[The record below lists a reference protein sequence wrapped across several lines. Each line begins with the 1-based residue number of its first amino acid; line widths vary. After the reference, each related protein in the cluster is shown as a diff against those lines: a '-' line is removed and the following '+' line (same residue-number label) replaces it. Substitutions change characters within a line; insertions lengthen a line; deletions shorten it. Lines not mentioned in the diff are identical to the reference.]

1 MKHLLPFFALT
12 LMLSTQAVGQETYEI
27 LRIYNAESISIGN
40 RQKKVGDTFKSTDQI
55 VFSNDRQSFKAQK
68 KGTSKA
74 YYFNKKAMEAKKSKT
89 LKDYFA
95 NDYNK
100 TKGSTRGLSGNIP
113 KIIRAERDTLS
124 YYEKRIALVI
134 GNCNYRD
141 EDMLPNALNDARDVS
156 DTLKQ
161 LGFDVMT
168 LYDGDIQDMR
178 TTIDTF
184 FRQAKD
190 YNAALIYFAG
200 HGRRNEGK
208 DYLLSID
215 RGGLELK
222 DECSLEYLI
231 YESEKWK
238 SNDMVMIFVID
249 ACRTKNGFSDDDRVP
264 SPKRGTVILQSTSLG
279 EVALDADAGSGNSPF
294 ATAFINGIGQ
304 SNEDIENEFSAIR
317 QTVIKST
324 NTQQVPRISF
334 GSGYN
339 FHFRLTAY
347 HNKGLEWFKNKRYYE
362 AAKCFLKPAS
372 QGHAEDQYY
381 LAQCHDKNGN
391 QTKAFEWYLKAARK
405 GHVEAQYIVGYRYAH
420 GEGITQS
427 DTDAIKWFSKAADKG
442 HIQAIYNLAL
452 LYKKQQ
458 SYTMALNLFL
468 GLVDSCNKEISD
480 IKSIPKNEYRITY
493 YELGIGPKGECYPYS
508 QLHIGQ
514 IYDATQ
520 SYSEA
525 AKWYDMLID
534 LRYRYHH
541 SFNSIDV
548 IKTFFCTIDT
558 TREYCNALFRL
569 KQLSEK
575 GFGDTMSNNKFIEL
589 LFKFAY
595 NNTAIQDSMGI
606 CVDTEKP
613 LRKNDP
619 DIDSYERVF
628 RALYKAAKEGNEK
641 SQHYLDMCYKSYY
654 IMRKMLG
661 IKLGY
666 DDSEKII
673 NMIVEEN
680 Y

>member
-1 MKHLLPFFALT
+1 MKHLLPFFVLT
-12 LMLSTQAVGQETYEI
+12 LMLSTHAVGQETYEI
-27 LRIYNAESISIGN
+27 LRIYNAQSITIGN
-40 RQKKVGDTFKSTDQI
+40 RQKKAGDTFKSTDQI
-55 VFSNDRQSFKAQK
+55 AFTSDRQSFKAQK

-264 SPKRGTVILQSTSLG
+264 SPKRGTVIS
-279 EVALDADAGSGNSPF
+279 
-294 ATAFINGIGQ
+294 AFINGIGQ

-347 HNKGLEWFKNKRYYE
+347 HNKGLEFFKKNNYSE
-362 AAKCFLKPAS
+362 ASNLFLKPAN
-372 QGHAEDQYY
+372 QGHAEDQYL
-381 LAQCHDKNGN
+381 LAQCHEKNGN
-391 QTKAFEWYLKAARK
+391 QTEAFKWYLEAAK
-405 GHVEAQYIVGYRYAH
+405 HGHVEAQYNVGYRYAN
-420 GEGITQS
+420 GEGVTQS

-525 AKWYDMLID
+525 AQWYDMLID

-541 SFNSIDV
+541 SFDSINV
-548 IKTFFCTIDT
+548 IMTIFCTIDT

>member
-1 MKHLLPFFALT
+1 MKHLLPFFVLT
-12 LMLSTQAVGQETYEI
+12 LMISTQAVGQDTYEI
-27 LRIYNAESISIGN
+27 LRIYNAESITIGN

-89 LKDYFA
+89 LKAYFH
-95 NDYNK
+95 NDYRK
-100 TKGSTRGLSGNIP
+100 SKGSSRNLSGNIP
-113 KIIRAERDTLS
+113 KIIRVECDTLS

-141 EDMLPNALNDARDVS
+141 ADMLPNALNDARDVS

-168 LYDGDIQDMR
+168 LYDGDIQDMH

-184 FRQAKD
+184 FCQAKD

-200 HGRRNEGK
+200 HGIRYEGK

-215 RGGLELK
+215 REGLGIK

-231 YESEKWK
+231 DESEKWK
-238 SNDMVMIFVID
+238 SNDKVMIFVID
-249 ACRTKNGFSDDDRVP
+249 ACRTNMGFPNDRNLHAIEAPNG
-264 SPKRGTVILQSTSLG
+264 TIIMQSTSLG
-279 EVALDADAGSGNSPF
+279 KYSIDADSVSGNSPF

-324 NTQQVPRISF
+324 NAQQVPRISF

-347 HNKGLEWFKNKRYYE
+347 HIKGLESFKKKNYSE
-362 AAKCFLKPAS
+362 ATNWFLKPAN
-372 QGHAEDQYY
+372 QGHAEDQYL
-381 LAQCHDKNGN
+381 LAQCHEKNGH
-391 QTKAFEWYLKAARK
+391 QTEAFKWYLEAAKR
-405 GHVEAQYIVGYRYAH
+405 GHVDAQYNVGLRYAH

-452 LYKKQQ
+452 FYKKQQ

-468 GLVDSCNKEISD
+468 ELVDSCNKEISD
-480 IKSIPKNEYRITY
+480 LKSIPKNKGRISE

-508 QLHIGQ
+508 QLYIGQ

-520 SYSEA
+520 SYPEA
-525 AKWYDMLID
+525 AQWYDMLID
-534 LRYRYHH
+534 SRYQHH
-541 SFNSIDV
+541 FPISSSDKPNPIPFPF
-548 IKTFFCTIDT
+548 TCTIDT

-575 GFGDTMSNNKFIEL
+575 GFGDTISNIEFTEL

-606 CVDTEKP
+606 CVDREKP
-613 LRKNDP
+613 LHKNDP
-619 DIDSYERVF
+619 ITDSYIRVF
-628 RALYKAAKEGNEK
+628 RALDKAAEEGNEK
-641 SQHYLDMCYKSYY
+641 AKYYYELCCKSNN
-654 IMRKMLG
+654 I
-661 IKLGY
+661 I
-666 DDSEKII
+666 SKIFDVH
-673 NMIVEEN
+673 NKYFRN
-680 Y
+680 GWGD